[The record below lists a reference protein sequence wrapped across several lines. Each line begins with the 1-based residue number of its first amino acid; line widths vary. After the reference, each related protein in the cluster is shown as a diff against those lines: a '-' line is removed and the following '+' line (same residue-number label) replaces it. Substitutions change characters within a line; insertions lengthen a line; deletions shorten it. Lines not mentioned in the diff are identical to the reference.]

1 MELRNFG
8 LSIQKFPV
16 RNGTAFSNN
25 VDCIRQN
32 AKSQFMADSQY
43 LETFLGIFHTIL
55 SHSIISIWGG
65 GGIGGDGKGPW
76 TTYVGKFIPF
86 VYIFPVYKFSYQG
99 ESNNWKTEIC
109 IYMCGTACV
118 LISGL
123 EDLKALI
130 GKHDLN

>member
-8 LSIQKFPV
+8 LSFQKFPV

-65 GGIGGDGKGPW
+65 EGLGGMERAPGLPMSGSSFHLFICFLFINSPIRVKAITGKQ
-76 TTYVGKFIPF
+76 KFVF
-86 VYIFPVYKFSYQG
+86 
-99 ESNNWKTEIC
+99 T
-109 IYMCGTACV
+109 CV
-118 LISGL
+118 VQLVC
-123 EDLKALI
+123 
-130 GKHDLN
+130 